1 MLKKVLPWLIIVAL
15 ITFLIGLFMM
25 KDDMNT
31 HLSKMMKVQAGSE
44 ISGSAVTFIDSAF
57 NYSKNGQSF
66 HLTFLE
72 FGANCP
78 ACKRMEAVMAEIRT
92 KYPQQVNVVFL
103 NILLPENQNLMK
115 YFGVVSIPEQVLLD
129 KTGKEFFRHSGYY
142 SSEDLIKEFD
152 KYLISN
158 NL

>member
-1 MLKKVLPWLIIVAL
+1 MLKKVLPWFIIVAL
-15 ITFLIGLFMM
+15 IALLIGLFMM
-25 KDDMNT
+25 KDSMNA
-31 HLSKMMKVQAGSE
+31 HLSKMMKTQAGSE
-44 ISGSAVTFIDSAF
+44 ISGSGEAFVDSAF
-57 NYSKNGQSF
+57 NYVKNGQCYEM
-66 HLTFLE
+66 TFLE

-78 ACKRMEAVMAEIRT
+78 ACRRMEAVMAETRA

-115 YFGVVSIPEQVLLD
+115 YFGVVSIPAQVLLD
-129 KTGKEFFRHSGYY
+129 KAGKEFFRHSDYI
-142 SSEDLIKEFD
+142 SFEDLTKKFD

>member
-1 MLKKVLPWLIIVAL
+1 MLKKVLTWVIIVMLIAL
-15 ITFLIGLFMM
+15 LIGLFMM
-25 KDDMNT
+25 KDNMNT
-31 HLSKMMKVQAGSE
+31 QLSKMMKAQAGSE
-44 ISGSAVTFIDSAF
+44 ISSSGETFVDSAF

-66 HLTFLE
+66 QLTFLE

-78 ACKRMEAVMAEIRT
+78 ACKRMEAVMAETRT

-115 YFGVVSIPEQVLLD
+115 YFGVVTIPAQVLLD
-129 KTGKEFFRHSGYY
+129 KEGKEFFRHSDYI
-142 SSEDLIKEFD
+142 SFEDLTKEFD